1 MEVLGHNCDSA
12 SMDGAEISV
21 FEKSNKVSFSSFL
34 KSEDGLRLEADIVF
48 HFHSDISDKSLE
60 GKLSDE

>member
-1 MEVLGHNCDSA
+1 
-12 SMDGAEISV
+12 MDGAEVSV
-21 FEKSNKVSFSSFL
+21 FKESDKVSFSSFL

-60 GKLSDE
+60 RKFSDE